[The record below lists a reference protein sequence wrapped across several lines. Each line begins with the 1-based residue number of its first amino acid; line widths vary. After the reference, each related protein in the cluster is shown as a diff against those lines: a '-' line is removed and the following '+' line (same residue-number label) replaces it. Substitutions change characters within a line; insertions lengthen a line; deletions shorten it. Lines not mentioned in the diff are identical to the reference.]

1 MTTESNNKPEQDI
14 TPEQLADEIVQQAE
28 EQVEKQQE
36 HAKEVIS
43 LEQELINELK
53 LAVATAQ
60 STVSDQKD
68 SVIRAKAEVDNIRR
82 RAALDVEK
90 ARKFALEKFA
100 GEMLTTV
107 DNLERALQS
116 IDKED
121 ESKKGVIEGIELTLQ
136 GLTASLEKF
145 GITYNNYHTT
155 HSAENK
161 QLSSEVYLAAKSA
174 GYIYKEEIEQ
184 CFDQD
189 KQMFLADRYV
199 TGECPKC
206 SAQNQYGDG
215 CDSCGVTYSATELVN
230 PKSTLTG
237 STPTHK
243 LSLIHI

>member
-82 RAALDVEK
+82 RAAQDVEK

-116 IDKED
+116 IDKDD
-121 ESKKGVIEGIELTLQ
+121 ESKKGVIEGLELTLQ
-136 GLTASLEKF
+136 GLIASLDKF
-145 GITYNNYHTT
+145 GVKAIDPQDQPFNPEFHQAM
-155 HSAENK
+155 SM
-161 QLSSEVYLAAKSA
+161 QEVPGVAPNTVIAVMQKGYELNGRLIRPAMVMVSKAAPSV
-174 GYIYKEEIEQ
+174 
-184 CFDQD
+184 DTS
-189 KQMFLADRYV
+189 V
-199 TGECPKC
+199 
-206 SAQNQYGDG
+206 
-215 CDSCGVTYSATELVN
+215 
-230 PKSTLTG
+230 
-237 STPTHK
+237 
-243 LSLIHI
+243 